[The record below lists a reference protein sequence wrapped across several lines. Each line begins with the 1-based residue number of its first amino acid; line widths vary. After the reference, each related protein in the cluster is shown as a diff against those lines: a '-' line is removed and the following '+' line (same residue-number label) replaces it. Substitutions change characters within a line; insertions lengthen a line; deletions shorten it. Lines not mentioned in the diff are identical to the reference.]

1 MTPTAARALASRLA
15 PDQPERA
22 LRAAQAIEAPWFRCQ
37 ALSQVARYWP
47 DEKYDRVLKEA
58 VRAADS
64 QDQVFNQVA
73 VSAWPIRAYLERGN
87 APPAEKL
94 LAKGTAASRTI
105 ENMGS
110 RSEALFSIFQ
120 ASKPFAVK
128 LWQPVFWALV
138 EAAEPAL
145 SWRQL
150 RNLKNAVAMVA
161 SDNLDLAHQALEK
174 LVEPKN
180 LSTVRRYL
188 DNPFKVQP
196 RPYFWIQG
204 N

>member
-1 MTPTAARALASRLA
+1 MTPTAARNLANQIA

-22 LRAAQAIEAPWFRCQ
+22 LSVARAIDAPWFRCQ

-47 DEKYDRVLKEA
+47 DEKYDPILKEA

-64 QDQVFNQVA
+64 QDQVYNQVA

-87 APPAEKL
+87 APPAKKL
-94 LAKGTAASRTI
+94 LAKGAQASRAI

-110 RSEALFSIFQ
+110 RSEALFAIFQ
-120 ASKPFAVK
+120 ASKPFAID
-128 LWQPVFWALV
+128 LWQPIFWALV

-161 SDNLDLAHQALEK
+161 SDNPGLAQQALEK

-188 DNPFKVQP
+188 DNPLNVQP

-204 N
+204 S

>member
-1 MTPTAARALASRLA
+1 
-15 PDQPERA
+15 
-22 LRAAQAIEAPWFRCQ
+22 
-37 ALSQVARYWP
+37 
-47 DEKYDRVLKEA
+47 

-73 VSAWPIRAYLERGN
+73 VSAWPIRAYLERDN
-87 APPAEKL
+87 SPPAKWL
-94 LAKGTAASRTI
+94 LAKGTQASGTI

-120 ASKPFAVK
+120 ASKPFATD
-128 LWQPVFWALV
+128 LWQPVFCALV

-161 SDNLDLAHQALEK
+161 DSNPELARRSLDK
-174 LVEPKN
+174 LSEPKN
-180 LSTVRRYL
+180 LSTIRRYL
-188 DNPFKVQP
+188 DAPIIAEA
-196 RPYFWIQG
+196 RRYFWIEGQ
-204 N
+204 

>member
-1 MTPTAARALASRLA
+1 MTSTAARTLASRFA

-22 LRAAQAIEAPWFRCQ
+22 LSVARAIEAPWFRCQ

-47 DEKYDRVLKEA
+47 DEKYHRILKEA
-58 VRAADS
+58 VRAADL

-73 VSAWPIRAYLERGN
+73 VSAWPIRAYLERGD
-87 APPAEKL
+87 APRAKKL
-94 LAKGTAASRTI
+94 LVKGTQASRAI
-105 ENMGS
+105 DNMGS

-120 ASKPFAVK
+120 AAKPFAID

-150 RNLKNAVAMVA
+150 RNLKYAVAMVA
-161 SDNLDLAHQALEK
+161 SDNPCLAHQVLEK

-188 DNPFKVQP
+188 DTPLNIQP

-204 N
+204 S